1 MNMNYMKY
9 ERKINNYSLTILI
22 SFHYISRIIHLCT
35 FYVTISRSLSMQH
48 LRHCKLIPIYATFT
62 ACKA

>member
-9 ERKINNYSLTILI
+9 ERKINKYSLTILI

-35 FYVTISRSLSMQH
+35 FYVTISRSLSKQH
-48 LRHCKLIPIYATFT
+48 LRLAKRKLYLQVRQL
-62 ACKA
+62 

>member
-22 SFHYISRIIHLCT
+22 SFHYISRIIH
-35 FYVTISRSLSMQH
+35 RSMH
-48 LRHCKLIPIYATFT
+48 ILRHFKSIPIYATFT

>member
-22 SFHYISRIIHLCT
+22 SVHNISRIIHLCT
-35 FYVTISRSLSMQH
+35 FYVTISRPLSTQH
-48 LRHCKLIPIYATFT
+48 LRLAKRKLYLQVRQL
-62 ACKA
+62 